1 MTSFRYKGED
11 IAFS

>member
-11 IAFS
+11 ISFS